1 MALNDLNDLESHLF
15 AHYVAHGANELEI
28 AGRWFP
34 YGNLVMTIEDKVMIG
49 ARAFGTIV
57 KMQSKAAGK
66 AFLDYMLEKE
76 AFITKDDKF
85 GKLHQFQPDVY
96 RKVLKEL
103 QAGNPIVQKAA
114 AEGEGFW
121 AAAFTDLTKA

>member
-1 MALNDLNDLESHLF
+1 
-15 AHYVAHGANELEI
+15 
-28 AGRWFP
+28 
-34 YGNLVMTIEDKVMIG
+34 
-49 ARAFGTIV
+49 
-57 KMQSKAAGK
+57 
-66 AFLDYMLEKE
+66 
-76 AFITKDDKF
+76 
-85 GKLHQFQPDVY
+85 VY